1 MNIIKEILGLF
12 RRNTIVTPEDSDV
25 LIVGKRK
32 PGNSKTPQVN
42 DALVTFKS
50 IKDSIGVDATNT
62 GAGEEVLKTPV
73 VGNSLKFRTLR
84 AGSNI
89 TLTQNADD
97 IQIDAAGGGGAIGI
111 ADATG
116 TYTYYSKLND
126 AIIAATPG
134 QVVELFADIEETTAT
149 SVNLRGGVDINFNGH
164 SYTLNETTGVP
175 NVFNTDLMSDG
186 DEVHMWNGKINR
198 IGSLNFTTG
207 TNYDENR
214 IIASNSK
221 ILIYWHDCV
230 LECDN
235 GGFIYASAGSFYGGT
250 YLNFHLTATAS
261 WGLIHTSTGGTALFY
276 DFRMMSKKMMNL
288 KNYGGKFYN
297 CSFYNETYIVCG
309 LYNGAAELH
318 NCYAESDGHSALI
331 GSNGYAYNSYF
342 KASATQPT
350 IVFPGTCWNCLSIG
364 SGGAAISVNS
374 SNSKAFNCTGKSA
387 TNYGLTMSSAGTIR
401 GGHYE
406 SGSSLGG
413 RLTGQYYNAFV
424 NITFVGGSNGDAVQ
438 IGNNTRL
445 ADCTLVVTNTSKNA
459 INGLSGFAASA
470 YYGNNTIVGSPTTPI
485 NALVTQAQTTA
496 QDTFGNIVLD

>member
-1 MNIIKEILGLF
+1 MGILQDILNLF
-12 RRNTIVTPEDSDV
+12 SGRQFTTPEDEDV
-25 LIVGKRK
+25 IVVGKNKR
-32 PGNSKTPQVN
+32 SITTS
-42 DALVTFKS
+42 LVKV
-50 IKDSIGVDATNT
+50 KDLKVVVGGGSGGGSSAGIIGISDDT
-62 GAGEEVLKTPV
+62 GA
-73 VGNSLKFRTLR
+73 
-84 AGSNI
+84 
-89 TLTQNADD
+89 
-97 IQIDAAGGGGAIGI
+97 
-111 ADATG
+111 
-116 TYTYYSKLND
+116 YTYYDKLND
-126 AIIAATPG
+126 AIAAATPG
-134 QVVELFADIEETTAT
+134 QVVELFADIEETTSV

-164 SYTLNETTGVP
+164 SYTLNETSGVP
-175 NVFNTDLMSDG
+175 NVFNTDFMSDG

-207 TNYDENR
+207 TGYDENR
-214 IIASNSK
+214 IVANTVSK
-221 ILIYWHDCV
+221 VSIYWHDCV

-235 GGFIYASAGSFYGGT
+235 GGFIYASTGSFYGGT
-250 YLNFHLTATAS
+250 YLNYHPTATSS

-297 CSFYNETYIVCG
+297 CSFYNESYIVCG

-318 NCYAESDGHSALI
+318 NCHAESDGHSAII

-350 IVFPGTCWNCLSIG
+350 IVFPGTCWNCLSIA

-374 SNSKAFNCTGKSA
+374 SNAKAFNCTGKSA
-387 TNYGLTMSSAGTIR
+387 TNYGLTMSSAGTVR
-401 GGHYE
+401 GGHYQ
-406 SGSSLGG
+406 SDSSLGG

-485 NALVTQAQTTA
+485 NALVTQAQTTTH
-496 QDTFGNIVLD
+496 DTFGNIVLD